1 MKKQLFPFE
10 NFYAK
15 MSGYFKKQMAQLFI
29 VATPIGNLEDMT
41 FRAVRI
47 LKEVD
52 IIVCE
57 DTRKTGILLKKY
69 EIEKKILNSFHAQS
83 SEKKAQELVE
93 KIKAGKNIAYVS
105 DAGTPGISDPG
116 FVLIKFAVEQGID
129 VVPIPGASALVTL
142 VSVSGF
148 PIDKFKFA
156 GFLPHK
162 KGRQTFIKN
171 LEESKISTIFYE
183 SVHRFPRLLKEMN
196 EFLGASR
203 RICVGR
209 ELTKMYEDVFRGT
222 VGEALEY
229 FNESNTRGEFVV
241 LVGPKGF

>member
-1 MKKQLFPFE
+1 
-10 NFYAK
+10 
-15 MSGYFKKQMAQLFI
+15 MSQLFI
-29 VATPIGNLEDMT
+29 VATPIGNLEDIT

-69 EIEKKILNSFHAQS
+69 EIGKKVLNSFHAQS
-83 SEKKAQELVE
+83 SEKKAMEIIE
-93 KIKAGKNIAYVS
+93 KIKEGKNIAYVS

-116 FVLIKFAVEQGID
+116 FVLIKHAIEQGID
-129 VVPIPGASALVTL
+129 TVPIPGASALTTL

-171 LEESKISTIFYE
+171 LENTEISTVFYE
-183 SVHRFPRLLKEMN
+183 SVHRFPRLLKELL
-196 EFLGASR
+196 EFLGSDR
-203 RICVGR
+203 KICVGR

-229 FNESNTRGEFVV
+229 FNDSNTKGEFVV
-241 LVGPKGF
+241 LVGPKGFCLPQ